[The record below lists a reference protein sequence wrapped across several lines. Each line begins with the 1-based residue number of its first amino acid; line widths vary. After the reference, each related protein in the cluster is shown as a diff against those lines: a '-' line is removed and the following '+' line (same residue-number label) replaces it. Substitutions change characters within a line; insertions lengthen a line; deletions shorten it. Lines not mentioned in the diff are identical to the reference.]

1 MHSFRCLPSSF
12 LAEKPGWV
20 FVVNILAIIFTL
32 RVGVRRRIADERTS
46 RAGMPE
52 WKFGSHV
59 GTHGAA
65 RSGEEE
71 PREIAAEKVGGV
83 L

>member
-1 MHSFRCLPSSF
+1 MHSFRCVPTSF
-12 LAEKPGWV
+12 WAEKNGWV

-32 RVGVRRRIADERTS
+32 RVGVRRRIADERTPW
-46 RAGMPE
+46 AGMSE

-65 RSGEEE
+65 RFGEEE
-71 PREIAAEKVGGV
+71 PREIAVEKVGGV